1 MKVIIKTL
9 SFAALITAAIIFMTG
24 CNTVKG
30 AFQGVGEDTHAAA
43 NALQLNNPPA
53 KHHVTHKV
61 HSTGKK
67 VTTTTTTKTT
77 TATSPDAVQS
87 TPDAVQAQ

>member
-1 MKVIIKTL
+1 MKAIIKTI
-9 SFAALITAAIIFMTG
+9 SFATLITSAIIFMTG

-30 AFQGVGEDTHAAA
+30 AFQGAGEDTKAAA

-53 KHHVTHKV
+53 KHHVKSHKL

-67 VTTTTTTKTT
+67 VTTTTTTTT
-77 TATSPDAVQS
+77 PTSPAAVQ
-87 TPDAVQAQ
+87 PAPEAVQPQ